1 MALAIEALAEA
12 MKVWREEE
20 KEKEEAELIAL
31 AVNTRSSLLFVCLL
45 LIVRKELVADD
56 IALLLINHPRY

>member
-31 AVNTRSSLLFVCLL
+31 AIDTGSSLLFVCLL
-45 LIVRKELVADD
+45 LIVRKELIADD
-56 IALLLINHPRY
+56 IALLLMDHPRC

>member
-31 AVNTRSSLLFVCLL
+31 AVDTGSSLLFVCLL
-45 LIVRKELVADD
+45 LIARKELVADD
-56 IALLLINHPRY
+56 IALLLMDHPRY

>member
-1 MALAIEALAEA
+1 MTTLIEALAEA

-31 AVNTRSSLLFVCLL
+31 AVDTGSSLLFVCLL
-45 LIVRKELVADD
+45 LIARKKLVAND
-56 IALLLINHPRY
+56 IALLLMDYPRC